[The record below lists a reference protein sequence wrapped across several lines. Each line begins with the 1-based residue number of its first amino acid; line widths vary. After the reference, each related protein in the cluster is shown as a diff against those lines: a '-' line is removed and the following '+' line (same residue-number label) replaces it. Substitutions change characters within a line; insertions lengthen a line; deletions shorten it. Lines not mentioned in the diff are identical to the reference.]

1 MGAGKSVQVAAM
13 EVEDGGSARVRQAG
27 REKSRKGKGKSRLN
41 YVDVEVKELKLRGG
55 EVRWEQDD
63 RVQPPQHLVLG
74 EDLEERGRFIKMT
87 RRPLMSLISSE
98 ACNIPGLPAGLRT
111 DGFYFQPHMPAAEEN
126 EAGSSKRER
135 WGGSVG
141 ASVTRRAGGF
151 RL

>member
-74 EDLEERGRFIKMT
+74 E
-87 RRPLMSLISSE
+87 
-98 ACNIPGLPAGLRT
+98 
-111 DGFYFQPHMPAAEEN
+111 
-126 EAGSSKRER
+126 
-135 WGGSVG
+135 
-141 ASVTRRAGGF
+141 
-151 RL
+151 